1 MKREETITVDFKV
14 KDYSSI
20 RLKQLDTTK
29 LIFRILDNSLAVDL
43 ANKTARIIFKKPRRN
58 NSYSG
63 MYDCE

>member
-1 MKREETITVDFKV
+1 MKREEVIIVDLKV

-29 LIFRILDNSLAVDL
+29 LKFKILDNSLAVDL
-43 ANKTARIIFKKPRRN
+43 ANKTAKIIFTKPRRN

-63 MYDCE
+63 MFNC